1 MPSTFE
7 GFGLPVVEAM
17 ACGTAVLTSEKC
29 ATEEAAGGH
38 AVLVNPKSIDSIE
51 AGLKRV
57 LLTTSAQ
64 KAAARA
70 FATQRSWTDVAIETL
85 QVYSGALHDLA
96 ARPRANLQQLETMT

>member
-51 AGLKRV
+51 DGLRRV
-57 LLTTSAQ
+57 LLTTDEQ
-64 KAAARA
+64 KAAARR
-70 FATQRSWTDVAIETL
+70 FATQRTWTDVAAETL
-85 QVYSGALHDLA
+85 QVYSSALHDFA
-96 ARPRANLQQLETMT
+96 SRPQANRQELETIV